1 MKRLYP
7 PLKNSQRVRV
17 MVDGFGIYCTVA
29 ETTSIFATSRHASAV
44 ADVMKKFADMR
55 LTESLHGGLVPTGLG
70 ATAYSGVQVQIDLM

>member
-7 PLKNSQRVRV
+7 TLKNSQRVRV

-29 ETTSIFATSRHASAV
+29 ETASIFATNRHASAV

-55 LTESLHGGLVPTGLG
+55 LTESLHGGLVPVGIG
-70 ATAYSGVQVQIDLM
+70 ATGYSGTHVQIDLN

>member
-7 PLKNSQRVRV
+7 TLKNSQRVRV

-29 ETTSIFATSRHASAV
+29 ETASIFATSRHAFAV

-55 LTESLHGGLVPTGLG
+55 QAEAKAGGIVPVGIG
-70 ATAYSGVQVQIDLM
+70 ATGYSGTQVQIDLN